1 MSNVATGVGS
11 GDMVPQNEGE
21 RFFFTIIMTAGDL
34 LW

>member
-1 MSNVATGVGS
+1 MLNVATGVGS

-21 RFFFTIIMTAGDL
+21 RFLISMIMTTGDL